1 MKTPYAP
8 VKIILAD
15 DHEIFRDGFH
25 SLLKNQTGIVLLAE
39 AANGQQ
45 LVTLTAKHL
54 PDVVLTDIKMPV
66 MDGIEAT
73 RIITEKYP
81 QVGIIALSMFN
92 DDKLIIDM
100 LEAGAKGYLI
110 KNAHKTEIIDAI
122 NTVAQH
128 NQYYCSA
135 TGIKL
140 TQLIANSRFNPND
153 PNSKMIF
160 SDKEKEVICLIC
172 QEFSNK
178 EISLA
183 LHLSIRTIEGYRER
197 ILQKTN
203 SRNTAGIVVYAIRN
217 NIFIP

>member
-1 MKTPYAP
+1 MKIPYAP

-25 SLLKNQTGIVLLAE
+25 SLLKNQTGIMLLAE

-45 LVTLTAKHL
+45 LVTLTEKHL
-54 PDVVLTDIKMPV
+54 PDVVLTDIKMPL

-73 RIITEKYP
+73 RIITAKYP
-81 QVGIIALSMFN
+81 QVAIIALSMFN

-100 LEAGAKGYLI
+100 LEAGAKGYLL

-122 NTVAQH
+122 NTVSQH
-128 NQYYCSA
+128 KPYYCSA

-140 TQLIANSRFNPND
+140 AQLIANSRFNPNN
-153 PNSKMIF
+153 PSPKNKF
-160 SDKEKEVICLIC
+160 TGKEKEIICLIC
-172 QEFSNK
+172 QQFSNK
-178 EISLA
+178 EISAA

-203 SRNTAGIVVYAIRN
+203 ARNTAGIVIYAIKY
-217 NIFIP
+217 NIYTT